1 MFSIPLWEI
10 RTEERDNDSFVC
22 VVGGGPVQEGRVGHP
37 ALGEC
42 LRKLRH

>member
-1 MFSIPLWEI
+1 MFSIPLWQV
-10 RTEERDNDSFVC
+10 RTEENDNVC
-22 VVGGGPVQEGRVGHP
+22 VVGGAGRVGHP